1 MSAPDQ
7 VTDLYRELAR
17 HRVEEAIDRLGRA
30 PLDRL
35 VAQAAE
41 VLEEAAGALACMTAL
56 YATPGGLV
64 DERWQQQINDLIAA
78 AASLEQLADFSR
90 HCHHRHQPRPAKETD
105 HAQPQPPHPF
115 AYRDAA
121 GARHRVLVRQSAA
134 GAWQVLDI
142 TVVETLAATARA
154 ATQPRRSP
162 ATTPNNTTTRPPAPA
177 AAAAAEQRA
186 AA

>member
-30 PLDRL
+30 PMDRL

-56 YATPGGLV
+56 YATPGGHV
-64 DERWQQQINDLIAA
+64 DECWQQQINDLIAA

-90 HCHHRHQPRPAKETD
+90 HCGTD
-105 HAQPQPPHPF
+105 
-115 AYRDAA
+115 
-121 GARHRVLVRQSAA
+121 
-134 GAWQVLDI
+134 
-142 TVVETLAATARA
+142 
-154 ATQPRRSP
+154 
-162 ATTPNNTTTRPPAPA
+162 TTHD
-177 AAAAAEQRA
+177 Q
-186 AA
+186 